1 MRQQNGKASNDE
13 IAAVDIDAVIKA
25 ERDLLKLPADDAGQ
39 KDTMAL
45 CLSGGGIRSATFSLG
60 VLQGLAKQG
69 LLGRFHYLSSVS
81 GGGYISTWLTA
92 WISRRSRAEVEDA
105 LRQSVDTGTSHTA
118 GGNEA
123 PAIKRLRAYSNFLT
137 PVRGV
142 SGDTAALVAIY
153 IRNLLLHWMMLLPL
167 VFAVLLI
174 PRLFNAVLLAVADLP
189 LPETAY
195 PAVAGLFFLAMLFA
209 ALDVPLIR
217 HPGGGASQAVQR
229 GSLVWI
235 GFLLPLVVAIFVIL
249 LAHCTDP
256 ESSFR
261 LSQADYWIP
270 LRWGA
275 QVGTLAA
282 LCSASFHIYRHLI
295 ARKQLG
301 ELGSKGDS
309 WQKICLIFI
318 INNAVTGALTGL
330 LLWLALRGIDYFEL
344 DTHAKVTFGLPLLV
358 CVLSVAAILR
368 AGLSRRW
375 ISEEVREWWGRASGL
390 LGLFAAGW
398 LLLALVVIQL
408 PHWLLGWASTKN
420 TLFAGAAGTGS
431 LLLTIITALAGYWS
445 ENGAQIKEKAQSL
458 SQAIGVHVM
467 ELAGMASVLVL
478 ALVASLLMGC
488 LLTLQPFVTKTEKQM
503 ETARCAVVRTQQKA
517 IEQKGPEDSPRSCLV
532 ENAPSSAS
540 TQTAT
545 DAAAQQAGKPVQE
558 QSVAAK
564 AALADITAG
573 AAGKSGSTANNGNR
587 ETDAAAKT
595 PATSGKD
602 GQKTAVHADAQNNA
616 GETAKAG
623 NASASVSAKTSTETD
638 SKKNLPPLE
647 QRFAFKWLV
656 QHHQSLDLPG
666 WRPLL
671 VLLLLLCAVGF
682 VASWLFGAN
691 AFSLNALYGN
701 RLTRAYLGASRS
713 KEERQPHPFIG
724 FDDRDNLA
732 LASLKP
738 NVRKG
743 GGDVRLFPVINAALN
758 LVEASGDRLEWQQRM
773 AAAFFMTP
781 MYCGSDVLGF
791 VPTEEYGS
799 KEGGLTAGRAM
810 AVSGAA
816 AAPSM
821 GYHSSRFVSMLM
833 AFFNIRLGWWMPN
846 PSRPQVLRKSEPE
859 IGLLPVLA
867 ELLSRTNERR
877 SFVYLSD
884 GGHFENLGLYEMVRR
899 RCQRIVVVDAG
910 CDPDYQ
916 YEDLENAIRKI
927 RVDFGTEISFEKGVL
942 RPDEARSS
950 NLHYFLGTIDYS
962 QGQAH
967 VPKGEIIYIK
977 PVLSGD
983 EPVDIRRYAESTR
996 SDGRVFPQQPT
1007 SDQFFDEAQFES
1019 YRELGLHSV
1028 LKTFP
1033 QTEPDEPWPA
1043 PLVPEP
1049 AGAAVASVADTK
1061 ATPRW
1066 APEAKKADSGGIL
1079 GSLGSLSQAAVLA
1092 SALTITTAITVT
1104 GAVALKNTEL
1114 HLADDSKTLRVT
1126 AGEGLAVTL
1135 ADNATVR
1142 VDVAG
1147 SLQAYLDQP
1156 DSEAVTR
1163 LNKELKQRIESLLLS
1178 VKVGSGGGEP
1188 KSDGSLDVAIAAIEK
1203 AATELSGVAESLNST
1218 SNSLNT
1224 ASGNLNSATNTL
1236 RSQINETIVAL
1247 NTAINALNNTIT
1259 PVATNISSI
1268 DTTLTRDLSALIDL
1282 MTQIRE
1288 RVAKISPRETV
1299 RGN

>member
-1 MRQQNGKASNDE
+1 MQAQNGKASNDE
-13 IAAVDIDAVIKA
+13 IAAADIEAVIKA

-39 KDTMAL
+39 RDTMAL

-92 WISRRSRAEVEDA
+92 WISRRSRAEVEEA

-118 GGNEA
+118 GGSEA
-123 PAIKRLRAYSNFLT
+123 PAIKRLRAYSNFLA

-142 SGDTAALVAIY
+142 SGDSAALVAIY
-153 IRNLLLHWMMLLPL
+153 ARNLLLHWIMLLPL
-167 VFAVLLI
+167 IFAVLLI
-174 PRLFNAVLLAVADLP
+174 PRLFNAALLAMTKLSLSP
-189 LPETAY
+189 IAY
-195 PAVAGLFFLAMLFA
+195 PAVAALFFLAMLFA

-217 HPGGGASQAVQR
+217 HASARKARAAKR
-229 GSLVWI
+229 GSLVWT
-235 GFLLPLVVAIFVIL
+235 GFLLPLIVAIFVIL
-249 LAHCTDP
+249 LAHCTKPD
-256 ESSFR
+256 SFR
-261 LSQADYWIP
+261 LSQASYGAP
-270 LRWGA
+270 YFWGGV
-275 QVGTLAA
+275 VGALA
-282 LCSASFHIYRHLI
+282 SFGGASFHIYQHLVE
-295 ARKQLG
+295 RKQQNG
-301 ELGSKGDS
+301 KYKEEDG
-309 WQKICLIFI
+309 WRAACLFFVL
-318 INNAVTGALTGL
+318 NNTATGALTGL
-330 LLWLALRGIDYFEL
+330 LLWLALRGIDSFMP
-344 DTHAKVTFGLPLLV
+344 DTQAKVTFGMPLLI
-358 CVLSVAAILR
+358 CVLSLAAILR

-375 ISEEVREWWGRASGL
+375 TSEEVREWWGRASGL

-398 LLLALVVIQL
+398 LLLSLVVIQL
-408 PHWLLGWASTKN
+408 PHWLLGWASTKT
-420 TLFAGAAGTGS
+420 TLIAGAAGTGS

-488 LLTLQPFVTKTEKQM
+488 LLTLEPFVAQVTDM
-503 ETARCAVVRTQQKA
+503 NAAHCAVVHAQKEVIESKPTESSPSCPVEKASSGTSTQAAAGAGTQPADKSA
-517 IEQKGPEDSPRSCLV
+517 Q
-532 ENAPSSAS
+532 ASSA
-540 TQTAT
+540 
-545 DAAAQQAGKPVQE
+545 
-558 QSVAAK
+558 AAK
-564 AALADITAG
+564 AAPADATAA
-573 AAGKSGSTANNGNR
+573 AAGRPGSTASSGNR
-587 ETDAAAKT
+587 EKETTA
-595 PATSGKD
+595 PATNDKER
-602 GQKTAVHADAQNNA
+602 QKTAGTSTDTNSTADEKTKTTNA
-616 GETAKAG
+616 A
-623 NASASVSAKTSTETD
+623 NSVSAKASTETD
-638 SKKNLPPLE
+638 GKKNLLPLE

-656 QHHQSLDLPG
+656 QHHLSLNLPG
-666 WRPLL
+666 WLPLL
-671 VLLLLLCAVGF
+671 MLLLSLCVAGF
-682 VASWLFGAN
+682 LASVLFGAN

-713 KEERQPHPFIG
+713 KAERQPHPFIG
-724 FDDRDNLA
+724 FDDKDNLA
-732 LASLKP
+732 LASLEPVSSDGK
-738 NVRKG
+738 
-743 GGDVRLFPVINAALN
+743 VRLFPVINAALN

-791 VPTEEYGS
+791 VPTAEYGS

-846 PSRPQVLRKSEPE
+846 PSRPQVLHKNEPE

-927 RVDFGTEISFEKGVL
+927 RVDFGIEISFEDGVL
-942 RPDEARSS
+942 RPEEAR
-950 NLHYFLGTIDYS
+950 NKGLHYFIGSIDYS
-962 QGQAH
+962 QGKAD

-996 SDGRVFPQQPT
+996 SNGRVFPQQPT

-1033 QTEPDEPWPA
+1033 PTPPAQAWPA
-1043 PLVPEP
+1043 PLAGEPVKGIVPD
-1049 AGAAVASVADTK
+1049 DTAPK
-1061 ATPRW
+1061 TPPRW
-1066 APEAKKADSGGIL
+1066 APEAKKAGAGGIL

-1114 HLADDSKTLRVT
+1114 HLADDSKSLRVT

-1156 DSEAVTR
+1156 DREAISLFVS
-1163 LNKELKQRIESLLLS
+1163 ELKRSLADLQLKVEIVKGGDES
-1178 VKVGSGGGEP
+1178 GSGDNLTNVVTVIKEAATNL
-1188 KSDGSLDVAIAAIEK
+1188 STVADTLNTSAVSLDR
-1203 AATELSGVAESLNST
+1203 
-1218 SNSLNT
+1218 
-1224 ASGNLNSATNTL
+1224 ASGNLNTATNTL
-1236 RSQINETIVAL
+1236 RDQVNETVRAL
-1247 NTAINALNNTIT
+1247 NVAINTLNQTIE
-1259 PVATNISSI
+1259 PVTGDVSGINM
-1268 DTTLTRDLSALIDL
+1268 TLTRELGSLVGL
-1282 MTQIRE
+1282 LTQIRE

>member
-1 MRQQNGKASNDE
+1 MQRQNGKASNDE

-39 KDTMAL
+39 KDTVAL

-92 WISRRSRAEVEDA
+92 WISRRSRAEVEEA

-118 GGNEA
+118 GGSEA

-142 SGDTAALVAIY
+142 SGDSAALVAIY

-174 PRLFNAVLLAVADLP
+174 PRLFNAVLIAVAGLP

-217 HPGGGASQAVQR
+217 HPGAGESKAVQR
-229 GSLVWI
+229 GSLVWT

-249 LAHCTDP
+249 LAHCADP
-256 ESSFR
+256 KSSFR
-261 LSQADYWIP
+261 LSQANYWIP

-282 LCSASFHIYRHLI
+282 LCGASLHIYRHLI
-295 ARKQLG
+295 ERKQLG

-408 PHWLLGWASTKN
+408 PHWLLGWASTKT
-420 TLFAGAAGTGS
+420 TLIAGAAGTGS
-431 LLLTIITALAGYWS
+431 ILLTIITALAGYWS

-467 ELAGMASVLVL
+467 ELAGMASVMVL

-488 LLTLQPFVTKTEKQM
+488 LLTQEPFVAQQKDEEVAKQYCSDVNIQKEAIEPKRAESSPICPL
-503 ETARCAVVRTQQKA
+503 ETAASSTSSQTTAGAQSTNKSA
-517 IEQKGPEDSPRSCLV
+517 QE
-532 ENAPSSAS
+532 SSAAAKGAPVDS
-540 TQTAT
+540 TTA
-545 DAAAQQAGKPVQE
+545 AGKP
-558 QSVAAK
+558 
-564 AALADITAG
+564 
-573 AAGKSGSTANNGNR
+573 GSTANGGKR
-587 ETDAAAKT
+587 EMDSATASAAD
-595 PATSGKD
+595 GK
-602 GQKTAVHADAQNNA
+602 GSQKTAGTNADTQNST
-616 GETAKAG
+616 GETAKTG
-623 NASASVSAKTSTETD
+623 NAAATVNARTSTETD

-656 QHHQSLDLPG
+656 QHHQSLDLPD

-671 VLLLLLCAVGF
+671 ALLLLLCAVGF

-713 KEERQPHPFIG
+713 KTERQPHPFIG
-724 FDDRDNLA
+724 FDDKDNLA
-732 LASLKP
+732 LTELEPVPSDG
-738 NVRKG
+738 N
-743 GGDVRLFPVINAALN
+743 VRLFPVINAALN

-799 KEGGLTAGRAM
+799 KDGGLTAGRAM

-846 PSRPQVLRKSEPE
+846 PSRPQVLQKSEPE

-927 RVDFGTEISFEKGVL
+927 RVDFGIEISFGKGVL
-942 RPDEARSS
+942 RPEEARSS
-950 NLHYFLGTIDYS
+950 GLHYCLGTIDYS
-962 QGQAH
+962 QGKED

-1028 LKTFP
+1028 LETFP
-1033 QTEPDEPWPA
+1033 QTGPDKPWPA
-1043 PLVPEP
+1043 PLGPKS
-1049 AGAAVASVADTK
+1049 AGAAVAGAADSK

-1066 APEAKKADSGGIL
+1066 APEAKKAGTGGIL
-1079 GSLGSLSQAAVLA
+1079 GSLGSLGQAAVLA
-1092 SALTITTAITVT
+1092 SALTVTTAITVT

-1114 HLADDSKTLRVT
+1114 HLAEDSKTLRVT

-1147 SLQAYLDQP
+1147 SLQAYLEQP
-1156 DSEAVTR
+1156 DSEAVTK
-1163 LNKELKQRIESLLLS
+1163 LNSELKQRIENLLLK
-1178 VKVGSGGGEP
+1178 VKIESGGGGPGSGGN
-1188 KSDGSLDVAIAAIEK
+1188 LDVAITAINDAAAK
-1203 AATELSGVAESLNST
+1203 LSRIADTLNTT
-1218 SNSLNT
+1218 SGSLNT

-1236 RSQINETIVAL
+1236 RNQINETIGAL
-1247 NTAINALNNTIT
+1247 NTAITKLNGTIG
-1259 PVATNISSI
+1259 PVTEDVSSI
-1268 DTTLTRDLSALIDL
+1268 RSTLTTDLKALTDL
-1282 MTQIRE
+1282 LTEIRE